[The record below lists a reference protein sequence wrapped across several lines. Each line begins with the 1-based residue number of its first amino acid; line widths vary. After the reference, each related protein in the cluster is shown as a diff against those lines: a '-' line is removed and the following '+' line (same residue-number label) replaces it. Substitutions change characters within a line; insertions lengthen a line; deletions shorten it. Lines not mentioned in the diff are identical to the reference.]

1 MILVMDAWQ
10 ALAPRS
16 LSRRSQRRG
25 FAMDRGKRVVA
36 RIAYFVVWLLCLIVI
51 VCVCVVE
58 MRRAVMTV
66 GEVIELVSNYRYLI
80 HN

>member
-1 MILVMDAWQ
+1 
-10 ALAPRS
+10 
-16 LSRRSQRRG
+16 
-25 FAMDRGKRVVA
+25 MDRGKRVVA